1 MELRGSSRGP
11 HLKEFHISIQKNQE
25 KSPLEPEN
33 VGGNPGEDRAGRN
46 HLLLYMK

>member
-1 MELRGSSRGP
+1 MAVQETSSERIP
-11 HLKEFHISIQKNQE
+11 YFYLEEPE